1 MGKGFIYQIDNNGTR
16 LGNNIDVYS
25 EIMTSS
31 KIFTGDKTAFKSF
44 NIGDIFY
51 YSDDDMEA
59 LSGKFEVE
67 FCFNNK
73 ITGKKIK

>member
-1 MGKGFIYQIDNNGTR
+1 MP
-16 LGNNIDVYS
+16 
-25 EIMTSS
+25 SS
-31 KIFTGDKTAFKSF
+31 KIFTGDKTAFKNF

-59 LSGKFEVE
+59 WSGKFEVE